1 MILLELFENG
11 THLLSEAKP
20 ADTKSMWEKV
30 IRAFKSKENVPQL
43 DNYWPDITLDDIALD
58 ITTEIFDSVGP
69 KYLIWAVKQY
79 TTDPHFPLA
88 DLPQWKDTLTQ
99 FATIANDKR
108 VQIEKDINKYPNIGE
123 LRNAIRAAVGTQ
135 QELGTTF
142 FSKAVAGLE
151 PFVKDAQASWVYKG
165 SDYAI
170 YYPKTYESSGVLKDN
185 LIGSVSVCTVMN
197 KTYFDSYTN
206 NGTLLYILGQDKM
219 YNCFINT
226 APNTRGRRG
235 HGEKSEFADQH
246 NDHTITLDFLL
257 QNFPK
262 LLAPVLKIINE
273 NTSPDVIQP
282 LVTAG
287 VDYAALPMGILVNNV
302 FGDHNVILPPVAIS
316 KSIDFLKECAKF
328 NFVESLK
335 RGVIEIDGDHWGELC
350 RYVFEAKPSELVAAI
365 FKYQYAKAF
374 DKMPDD
380 LQNNYLLLKQ
390 CAQRNFKLICQYD
403 IITPKNKHYDSLCRY
418 AIELNPVNIVYIKDT
433 PYIFR
438 EFEQNQ
444 QYMMALE
451 QYITEDPAIL
461 AEVEDYD
468 NPALSFDIL
477 EYAITNA
484 PDMNVFKYFSDAH
497 PHHPQYLELCKIAL
511 DVDDRNIINVA
522 TEYRDVLLKQF
533 PEIEEKYIIS
543 TPVETVQKLLSQV
556 AGIIEENFIAE
567 ILDEWKQDDMDD
579 YNDYLRDQG
588 YIDDDGEIDWDE
600 VHANNEEW
608 LDWNDSARN
617 WVDTLQKLIRPNANK
632 FLQFVR
638 LDYMGGLRP
647 VSEFEYA
654 FADFIY
660 GEADRDFRYSNAL
673 YNFIKTDIILSP
685 ERDGYV
691 AMYKQS

>member
-1 MILLELFENG
+1 MILVELFNKEKI
-11 THLLSEAKP
+11 LLSEAKP
-20 ADTKSMWEKV
+20 ADTKGMWEKV
-30 IRAFKSKENVPQL
+30 IRAFISKENVPQSVAEL
-43 DNYWPDITLDDIALD
+43 FDDEDALY
-58 ITTEIFDSVGP
+58 ITTEIFDAVGP

-79 TTDPHFPLA
+79 TTDPHFPLG

-142 FSKAVAGLE
+142 FSKAVGGLE

-170 YYPKTYESSGVLKDN
+170 YYPKTYESSGILKDN

-197 KTYFDSYTN
+197 KTYFDNYTQ
-206 NGTLLYILGQDKM
+206 NGTLLYIIGQDKM

-226 APNTRGRRG
+226 APNTRGHDG

-262 LLAPVLKIINE
+262 LLAPILKIINE
-273 NTSPDVIQP
+273 NTSPNVVQP
-282 LVTAG
+282 LVAAG
-287 VDYAALPMGILVNNV
+287 VAMESLPMGILVNNV
-302 FGDHNVILPPVAIS
+302 FHNEYHVFLPSAAVAN
-316 KSIDFLKECAKF
+316 SINFLKECAKF
-328 NFVESLK
+328 NFSKSLEL
-335 RGVIEIDGDHWGELC
+335 GVIKIGGDHWDELC
-350 RYVFEAKPSELVAAI
+350 RYVFEANPMELVAVI
-365 FKYQYAKAF
+365 FKYQYAQAF

-380 LQNNYLLLKQ
+380 LRNNFLLLKQ
-390 CAQRNFKLICQYD
+390 CAIRNFKLICQYD
-403 IITPKNKHYDSLCRY
+403 IITPKNKHYDSLCRF

-433 PYIFR
+433 PYIVR
-438 EFEQNQ
+438 EFEKNQ

-468 NPALSFDIL
+468 NPVLSFDIL

-484 PDMNVFKYFSDAH
+484 SDMNVFKYFSDAH
-497 PHHPQYLELCKIAL
+497 PHHPQYMELCKLAL
-511 DVDDRNIINVA
+511 EVDDRNIINVA
-522 TEYRDVLLKQF
+522 PEYRDVLLKKF
-533 PEIEEKYIIS
+533 PEIEEKYIVS
-543 TPVETVQKLLSQV
+543 TPVETVKKLLSQV
-556 AGIIEENFIAE
+556 ADVIEENFIAE
-567 ILDEWKQDDMDD
+567 ILDEWEQDDRDNYD
-579 YNDYLRDQG
+579 DYLRGQG
-588 YIDDDGEIDWDE
+588 YIDDEGDIDWDE

-617 WVDTLQKLIRPNANK
+617 WTNELKKLIRPNVNY
-632 FLQFVR
+632 FLQFIR
-638 LDYMGGLRP
+638 LEDEDEGLRP

-660 GEADRDFRYSNAL
+660 GEADRSFKYSNAL
-673 YNFIKTDIILSP
+673 YNFIKTSVILSP